1 MHPLHDVPCVEPVDA
16 MAPVIIEIPAG
27 SKLKFEIDKKTG
39 LLALD
44 RVLHAAVHYPLNYGF
59 FPQTL
64 GDDTDALDALVL
76 MQEPLPPLTIVR
88 TRVLGGFAM
97 RDDKG
102 GDDKLLCVAL
112 DDPMWCHLK
121 GVEELSP
128 QLLDEIRRFFS
139 DYKRAE
145 GKFSEVGELYGRDH
159 ALAVLRRAM
168 RQYEP
173 PVVSL
178 SVGG

>member
-1 MHPLHDVPCVEPVDA
+1 MHPLHDVACDEPVDVF
-16 MAPVIIEIPAG
+16 APVIVEIPAG

-59 FPQTL
+59 FPRTL
-64 GDDTDALDALVL
+64 GDDTDPLDALVL

-88 TRVLGGFAM
+88 ARILGGFAM

-102 GDDKLLCVAL
+102 GDDKIVCVAI
-112 DDPMWCHLK
+112 DDPMWAHVK
-121 GVEELSP
+121 TVADLSP
-128 QLLDEIRRFFS
+128 QLLDEIRRFFA

-145 GKFSEVGELYGRDH
+145 NKFSEVGELYGREE

-168 RQYEP
+168 QQYIP
-173 PVVSL
+173 PSVSF
-178 SVGG
+178 SV

>member
-1 MHPLHDVPCVEPVDA
+1 MHPLHDVPCVEPVDVF
-16 MAPVIIEIPAG
+16 APVIVEIPAG

-64 GDDTDALDALVL
+64 GDDTDPLDALVL

-102 GDDKLLCVAL
+102 GDDKLLCVAV
-112 DDPMWCHLK
+112 DDPMWAHVK
-121 GVEELSP
+121 TVDGMSP

-145 GKFSEVGELYGRDH
+145 GKYSEVGELYGRDH
-159 ALAVLRRAM
+159 ALEVLRRAM
-168 RQYEP
+168 KQYVRP
-173 PVVSL
+173 PATAA
-178 SVGG
+178 G

>member
-16 MAPVIIEIPAG
+16 FAPVIVEIPAG

-44 RVLHAAVHYPLNYGF
+44 RVLHAAVRYPLNYGF

-64 GDDTDALDALVL
+64 GDDEDPLDALVL

-88 TRVLGGFAM
+88 ARILGGFAM

-102 GDDKLLCVAL
+102 GDDKLLCVAM
-112 DDPMWCHLK
+112 DDPMYAHVDS
-121 GVEELSP
+121 VEEISP
-128 QLLDEIRRFFS
+128 QLIEEIRGFFS

-145 GKFSEVGELYGRDH
+145 GKYSEVGELYGRDH

-168 RQYEP
+168 QQYSP
-173 PVVSL
+173 PSVSF
-178 SVGG
+178 SV